1 MPRALGNLGLIAHDR
16 CDYGRAAA
24 AFRESLASFRE
35 VGDKRGIALCFERL
49 ARVAGH
55 QRRLTEAARLFGA
68 SEVLREVAQVVSGR
82 AGEFGG
88 GGGRGPLPARE
99 GGATLRVTGSRG
111 RGEDP

>member
-16 CDYGRAAA
+16 CAYGRAAA

-49 ARVAGH
+49 ARVAGD

-68 SEVLREVAQVVSGR
+68 SEASARLPRFVSGR
-82 AGEFGG
+82 AVEVGG
-88 GGGRGPLPARE
+88 GGDRAHH
-99 GGATLRVTGSRG
+99 TSR
-111 RGEDP
+111 D